1 MNYAVILSGGVGNR
15 FGADIP
21 KQYLDAC
28 GKPIIRYTLERFF
41 SASCIDKIVVVASAM
56 WHEFIGEIISALPQ
70 KPFDFAD
77 AGASRQGSIFNGLKK
92 CVESGIEDGDR
103 VIIHDAVRPL
113 VSGALINK
121 CMDALDEN
129 DAVMPVLHVND
140 TVYVSDDGT
149 HVSGLLDRD
158 KLYAGQAP
166 EAFNLKKY
174 YELNNALTAD
184 ALDSIRGS
192 SELAFKNGLAIKL
205 IDGDLRNFKIT
216 TVADLE
222 RFKQILEQGNYES
235 I

>member
-1 MNYAVILSGGVGNR
+1 
-15 FGADIP
+15 
-21 KQYLDAC
+21 
-28 GKPIIRYTLERFF
+28 
-41 SASCIDKIVVVASAM
+41 
-56 WHEFIGEIISALPQ
+56 
-70 KPFDFAD
+70 
-77 AGASRQGSIFNGLKK
+77 
-92 CVESGIEDGDR
+92 
-103 VIIHDAVRPL
+103 
-113 VSGALINK
+113 
-121 CMDALDEN
+121 MDALDEN

-166 EAFNLKKY
+166 EAFKLKKY

-192 SELAFKNGLAIKL
+192 SELAFKSGLAVKL